1 MREPRQSPRNVSV
14 SISESPDMRFFGLS
28 HGHLKD
34 AMAAYPIYLLSSGAT
49 LAYGGDL
56 CDREFTNVISEF
68 ALRYRPWQEA
78 VRNYLA
84 WPVHAPMAA
93 NEIRELDEALH
104 GFGRLILVTPEGH
117 PMLCGEHRTVSQ
129 SAVDDKAWRVGLT
142 GMRELI
148 CAETE
153 ALIVLGGMLEGHK
166 GAMPRIVEETLL
178 AIKAKQPV
186 FLVGGF
192 GGCARAIAEAMGLV
206 EPWTG
211 SCDTWQGRERFDG
224 YSNADL
230 NNGLTDAENCDLAS
244 TSYVDGAIT
253 LVMMGLHRT
262 SSRLRMQ

>member
-1 MREPRQSPRNVSV
+1 MRAARQSLRNVSV

-28 HGHLKD
+28 NGHLKD
-34 AMAAYPIYLLSSGAT
+34 AMAGYAIYLLSSGAT

-56 CDREFTNVISEF
+56 CDREFTCVISEL

-84 WPVHAPMAA
+84 WPMHAPMDA
-93 NEIRELDEALH
+93 NEIRELDEALQ
-104 GFGRLILVTPEGH
+104 GFGRLILVTPDGH
-117 PMLCGEHRTVSQ
+117 PMPCGEHRTVPQ

-148 CAETE
+148 CAQTD
-153 ALIVLGGMLEGHK
+153 ARIVLGGRLEGYK
-166 GAMPRIVEETLL
+166 GAMPGVAEETLL

-192 GGCARAIAEAMGLV
+192 GGCARAIAEVIGLA

-211 SCDTWQGRERFDG
+211 SCNTWKGRERFDG
-224 YSNADL
+224 YSNVDL
-230 NNGLTDAENCDLAS
+230 NNGLTPEENCQLAC
-244 TSYVDGAIT
+244 TPHVDQAIV
-253 LVMMGLHRT
+253 LVLTGLHRT
-262 SSRLRMQ
+262 RSPAGD